1 MLLPVV
7 VVYRKLVIKEH
18 YLMVVAWHLATSVF
32 CEGKGGQCDVSVQ
45 GVRVVG
51 AIRASVW
58 GKRKGRQC
66 GVSVK
71 GVSVG

>member
-1 MLLPVV
+1 MRTAHLIATKHGGNIPIVMLLPVV
-7 VVYRKLVIKEH
+7 VVVYRNLVIKEH

-51 AIRASVW
+51 A
-58 GKRKGRQC
+58 
-66 GVSVK
+66 
-71 GVSVG
+71 